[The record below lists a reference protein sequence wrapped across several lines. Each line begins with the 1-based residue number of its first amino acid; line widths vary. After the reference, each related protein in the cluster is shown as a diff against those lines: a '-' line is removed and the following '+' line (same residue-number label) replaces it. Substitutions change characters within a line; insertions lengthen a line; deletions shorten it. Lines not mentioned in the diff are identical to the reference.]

1 MDSVSYAQA
10 QDELRPFRMFV
21 GALNGAVMGSLD
33 QSYAGYDGGAWNTP
47 YRYQTVGPYG
57 VSVEGAGMPI
67 AATQGGGLYVSP
79 MVVLLGLGAAAVLLL
94 KR

>member
-1 MDSVSYAQA
+1 MDSTSYAQQ

-21 GALNGAVMGSLD
+21 GALGGALMGASD
-33 QSYAGYDGGAWNTP
+33 QSYASMDAYSFNNP

-57 VSVEGAGMPI
+57 VAVEGAGYPI
-67 AATQGGGLYVSP
+67 SATAGGGLYISP
-79 MVVLLGLGAAAVLLL
+79 MLIMIGIGAAAMLLL